1 MENSYNYDTDYD
13 NSRTIETVTNYG
25 DNIKN
30 LEENYMPSTDVSQT
44 LQDSVISVFIP
55 RLEMIQS
62 ILEKSLSD
70 NLSGIEAYNN
80 TPDVSVEYTVDK
92 DLTEHIPG
100 EQDNR
105 VFSLENDNRI
115 VGVNED
121 GKSAIEMQREA
132 RSSEDSG
139 TSENVKRIVIEIAGN
154 GQIDITDG
162 VDKQQ
167 VLELLQDNLKPVLMN
182 IIQSEIYEEGDLS
195 YDF

>member
-1 MENSYNYDTDYD
+1 
-13 NSRTIETVTNYG
+13 
-25 DNIKN
+25 
-30 LEENYMPSTDVSQT
+30 MPSTDVSQT

-62 ILEKSLSD
+62 ILQKSLSD
-70 NLSGIEAYNN
+70 NLSGIEACNN
-80 TPDVSVEYTVDK
+80 APDISVAYTVDQS
-92 DLTEHIPG
+92 LPEYIPG

-105 VFSLENDNRI
+105 ILSPENDNRI

-121 GKSAIEMQREA
+121 EA
-132 RSSEDSG
+132 SVMESQMERSSEDSG

-167 VLELLQDNLKPVLMN
+167 VLDILQDNLKPVLMN
-182 IIQSEIYEEGDLS
+182 IIQSEIYEEGELS
-195 YDF
+195 YDY